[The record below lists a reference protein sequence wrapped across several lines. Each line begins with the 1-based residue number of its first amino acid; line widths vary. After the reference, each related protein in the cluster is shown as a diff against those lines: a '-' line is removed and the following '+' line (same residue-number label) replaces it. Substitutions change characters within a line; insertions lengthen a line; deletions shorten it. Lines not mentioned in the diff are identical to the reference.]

1 MLIHQF
7 NYNLISKI
15 IGPGCKKLDP
25 DRIKSST
32 LAVVLGGVER
42 EVLGSVLERKML
54 GWMPT
59 CIISWGVLEAIVI
72 LHAGGGGRWS

>member
-1 MLIHQF
+1 
-7 NYNLISKI
+7 
-15 IGPGCKKLDP
+15 
-25 DRIKSST
+25 

-59 CIISWGVLEAIVI
+59 CIISWCVLEAIVI
-72 LHAGGGGRWS
+72 LHAGGGARWR